1 MSIRKRL
8 IRTVAVVCA
17 VSPALLALAPA
28 GASARERPHF
38 GRPQAPATFGYTS
51 LTLNPQT
58 ASTLTT
64 GLGLTVTP
72 IVPASAGWN
81 GAIDFPITNPFFNA
95 LTSGQIDHSGGIA
108 ISNGSTTVDLENFDI
123 NIVNQTLS
131 ADVSVV
137 NGSTT
142 TSDGRV
148 TIVNLSFA
156 GSSLR
161 FGFGGIVL
169 GPVTATLN
177 STALT
182 VLGDTFNVPAVSSMN
197 SLPLGTATV
206 NYRLF

>member
-1 MSIRKRL
+1 MSR
-8 IRTVAVVCA
+8 
-17 VSPALLALAPA
+17 
-28 GASARERPHF
+28 
-38 GRPQAPATFGYTS
+38 QAPG
-51 LTLNPQT
+51 
-58 ASTLTT
+58 
-64 GLGLTVTP
+64 
-72 IVPASAGWN
+72 SA
-81 GAIDFPITNPFFNA
+81 A

-177 STALT
+177 STATGLLGNTFGVQT
-182 VLGDTFNVPAVSSMN
+182 VSQLP

>member
-8 IRTVAVVCA
+8 VRTVAVVCA
-17 VSPALLALAPA
+17 LSPALLALAPA

-38 GRPQAPATFGYTS
+38 GRPQTPTTLGYTS
-51 LTLNPQT
+51 LTLNQST

-64 GLGLTVTP
+64 LGLTVTP
-72 IVPASAGWN
+72 IAPASGGWN
-81 GAIDFPITNPFFNA
+81 GAVDFPITNPFFSA
-95 LTSGQIDHSGGIA
+95 LGTGQIDHSGGIA
-108 ISNGSTTVDLENFDI
+108 ISNGQTTVDLENFDI
-123 NIVNQTLS
+123 NIVSQTLS

-142 TSDGRV
+142 SSDGRV

-177 STALT
+177 STATGLLGNTFGSTT
-182 VLGDTFNVPAVSSMN
+182 VSALP
-197 SLPLGTATV
+197 SLPLGAATV

>member
-8 IRTVAVVCA
+8 IRTIAVVCA
-17 VSPALLALAPA
+17 LSPALLALAPA
-28 GASARERPHF
+28 GASASERPHF
-38 GRPQAPATFGYTS
+38 GRPQTPTTFGYTS
-51 LTLNPQT
+51 LTLNPST
-58 ASTLTT
+58 ASTLTK
-64 GLGLTVTP
+64 LGLTVTP
-72 IVPASAGWN
+72 IAPASVGWN
-81 GAIDFPITNPFFNA
+81 GAVDFPITNPLGSA
-95 LTSGQIDHSGGIA
+95 LVTGQIDHSGGIA
-108 ISNGSTTVDLENFDI
+108 ISNGQTTVDLENFDI
-123 NIVNQTLS
+123 NIVSQTLS

-182 VLGDTFNVPAVSSMN
+182 VLGDTFGLPAVAKMT